1 MNPSIY
7 VVPLFVITA
16 VLLVMGVVVGT
27 VHLLVKLGELRQR
40 PRPDRTVADRTD
52 PEIVAVLTAAAT
64 AAVGQPVL
72 VHRVHIRRDAVHP
85 RWAQA
90 GRMDIMLSHRVEPR
104 R

>member
-1 MNPSIY
+1 MSTSIHIL
-7 VVPLFVITA
+7 PIFVASA
-16 VLLVMGVVVGT
+16 VLVVMLVLIAT
-27 VHLLVKLGELRQR
+27 IQLLVKLGEIRKG
-40 PRPDRTVADRTD
+40 PSGTESDEN
-52 PEIVAVLTAAAT
+52 PELVAVLTAAAT

-72 VHRVHIRRDAVHP
+72 VHRVQMHRDAVHP